1 MNDPIALARP
11 EIRTLAAYE
20 HASWESGFER
30 LHANELP
37 WRAITDHTLAG
48 LNRYPEPHPA
58 ALAALLAD
66 LYGVM
71 PQQALPCRGSD
82 EAIDLVVRAFCAA
95 GRDAVIL
102 CPPTFGM
109 YAVAT
114 RVQGAAVVTIP
125 LLRDKGFA
133 LDVDAIEARCAR
145 GDVKL
150 IFLCTPN
157 NPTGNALDPA
167 SVMRILHL
175 SAGRALVVADEAY
188 LEFAA
193 ADSLAPLIAQ
203 FPHLVVLRTLSKAF
217 GLAGARIGT
226 LIADV
231 RLVSLLRNVLP
242 PYAIAQP
249 CIEAAQQA
257 LAPAQQRLARERVA
271 AIVSERAQ
279 LGAALREL
287 PAVAHVWPSEANF
300 LLVEF
305 DDPAG
310 ALARLRKARLLVRD
324 FRDRPGLERA
334 LRITVGSPEQNDRLV
349 RSLAC

>member
-1 MNDPIALARP
+1 VNDPLALARP

-20 HASWESGFER
+20 HASWENGFER

-37 WRAITDHTLAG
+37 WRAATDGTVAG

-58 ALAALLAD
+58 ALAARLAD
-66 LYGVM
+66 LYGVA
-71 PQQALPCRGSD
+71 PQHALPCRGSD
-82 EAIDLVVRAFCAA
+82 EAIDLLVRAFCAA
-95 GRDAVIL
+95 GRDAIIV

-109 YAVAT
+109 YAVAA
-114 RVQGAAVVTIP
+114 RVQGAQVAAIA
-125 LLRDKGFA
+125 LLRDQGFA
-133 LDVDAIEARCAR
+133 LDVDAIESRCAR
-145 GDVKL
+145 DDVKL

-157 NPTGNALDPA
+157 NPTGNALDVT
-167 SVMRILHL
+167 SITRILHS
-175 SAGRALVVADEAY
+175 SAGRALVVVDEAY

-193 ADSLAPLIAQ
+193 AASLARSIGQ
-203 FPHLVVLRTLSKAF
+203 YPHLVVLRTLSKAF

-226 LIADV
+226 LIADA
-231 RLVSLLRNVLP
+231 RIVSLLRSVLP

-271 AIVSERAQ
+271 AIVRERAR
-279 LGAALREL
+279 LSAALAGL
-287 PAVAHVWPSEANF
+287 AGVTHVWPSDANF

-305 DDPAG
+305 DEPAR
-310 ALARLRKARLLVRD
+310 ALSRLRETRLLVRD